1 MGKFSPHPSFFL
13 LLPAHRKSSTIGDK
27 EKLMSQTMTLD
38 EKLTVSNK
46 ALDLLDAGDKE
57 GYARLMRTVP
67 LPPYIAKVMKEKV
80 GMEFFTRYNWNL
92 SEVEAEFGPDF
103 ISK

>member
-1 MGKFSPHPSFFL
+1 MPQ
-13 LLPAHRKSSTIGDK
+13 T
-27 EKLMSQTMTLD
+27 QTMTLD
-38 EKLTVSNK
+38 EKLATLNRAI
-46 ALDLLDAGDKE
+46 ALKKTGDFE
-57 GYARLMRTVP
+57 GYDRLVKSVP

-92 SEVEAEFGPDF
+92 SEVEAEFGPDY